1 MVILDHTHPK
11 IIELIF
17 SFTELVPAHI
27 KSVSYQFIFEIQSLL
42 ESRDQISHTYF
53 WPCLPKKILINF

>member
-53 WPCLPKKILINF
+53 